1 MGGDAASAVDAH
13 YPPTIAQVTVNA
25 LRWTVEVRSGNAGD
39 DSRFVLET
47 ERIGLP
53 LRGAAR
59 PELGRFDERPELL
72 DQPLLHVIEALIIS
86 GEIEEDF
93 NGLPGDDDPRDQ
105 PTLIVGIAKHRD
117 AVPLVVG
124 EHAENNRRDDLLAE
138 HILRKFDAV
147 HVSHHRSS
155 SAGIPK
161 ASRSFADSTADLRFP
176 ADFVRFRASAFATAT
191 KAAPHRLGPMPRS
204 PLPPREGISATALRA
219 PGGKATHAKNHLPVP
234 DSIGEWLESE
244 FPEAAPESRRALLTD
259 GDLRDEAG
267 HPVTW
272 DDPVIPGGFY
282 FFHRP
287 VPPEERIPF
296 EVGIVFEDD
305 DLLVVD
311 KPHFL
316 ASTPN
321 GRFVRECVVTR
332 LRVDLDQPDLVA
344 IHRLDRI
351 TAGLLVLSKRPETR
365 GRYQRLFQ
373 DRKVHKTYRALAS
386 APPADMEFP
395 LVRESRLVKPVG
407 GRQVLEVEGEPN
419 AISRIRLLRTITS
432 PHGDTDAAGPPRRG
446 DTDVEPR
453 DRAGGEDG
461 APPRRGV
468 AEYELEPVTGK
479 THQLRV
485 HMNALG
491 LPVLGDPVYPV
502 DLAPDPYD
510 FTSPLQLLA
519 AEIAFDDP
527 LTGLSRRFE
536 SGLEL
541 DPAAVSSDP
550 GETR

>member
-1 MGGDAASAVDAH
+1 
-13 YPPTIAQVTVNA
+13 
-25 LRWTVEVRSGNAGD
+25 
-39 DSRFVLET
+39 
-47 ERIGLP
+47 
-53 LRGAAR
+53 
-59 PELGRFDERPELL
+59 
-72 DQPLLHVIEALIIS
+72 
-86 GEIEEDF
+86 
-93 NGLPGDDDPRDQ
+93 
-105 PTLIVGIAKHRD
+105 
-117 AVPLVVG
+117 
-124 EHAENNRRDDLLAE
+124 
-138 HILRKFDAV
+138 
-147 HVSHHRSS
+147 
-155 SAGIPK
+155 
-161 ASRSFADSTADLRFP
+161 
-176 ADFVRFRASAFATAT
+176 
-191 KAAPHRLGPMPRS
+191 MPRS

-234 DSIGEWLESE
+234 ASIGEWLESE

-259 GDLRDEAG
+259 GDMRDEAG
-267 HPVTW
+267 HPVAW

-287 VPPEERIPF
+287 VPPEVRIPF

-332 LRVDLDQPDLVA
+332 LRVHLGQPDLVA

-373 DRKVHKTYRALAS
+373 DRRVSKTYRALAPV
-386 APPADMEFP
+386 PPPELAFP

-419 AISRIRLLRTITS
+419 AISRIRLFRTIDP
-432 PHGDTDAAGPPRRG
+432 PHAEPLRG
-446 DTDVEPR
+446 DTDTAGSPR
-453 DRAGGEDG
+453 SAPYERAGDG
-461 APPRRGV
+461 NGASPRRGA
-468 AEYELEPVTGK
+468 AEYELQPVTGK

-491 LPVLGDPVYPV
+491 LPILGDPVYPV

-536 SGLEL
+536 TGLEL
-541 DPAAVSSDP
+541 DPTAVDSDP

>member
-1 MGGDAASAVDAH
+1 
-13 YPPTIAQVTVNA
+13 
-25 LRWTVEVRSGNAGD
+25 
-39 DSRFVLET
+39 
-47 ERIGLP
+47 
-53 LRGAAR
+53 
-59 PELGRFDERPELL
+59 
-72 DQPLLHVIEALIIS
+72 
-86 GEIEEDF
+86 
-93 NGLPGDDDPRDQ
+93 
-105 PTLIVGIAKHRD
+105 
-117 AVPLVVG
+117 
-124 EHAENNRRDDLLAE
+124 
-138 HILRKFDAV
+138 
-147 HVSHHRSS
+147 
-155 SAGIPK
+155 
-161 ASRSFADSTADLRFP
+161 
-176 ADFVRFRASAFATAT
+176 
-191 KAAPHRLGPMPRS
+191 MPRS

-234 DSIGEWLESE
+234 DSIGEWLETE
-244 FPEAAPESRRALLTD
+244 FPEAAPESRRALLTE
-259 GDLRDEAG
+259 GDMRDEEG

-332 LRVDLDQPDLVA
+332 LRVDFDQPDLVA

-373 DRKVHKTYRALAS
+373 DRRVTKTYRALAPL
-386 APPADMEFP
+386 PPEDMESP
-395 LVRESRLVKPVG
+395 LLRRSRLIKPVG

-419 AISRIRLLRTITS
+419 AISRIRLVRTVT
-432 PHGDTDAAGPPRRG
+432 PTRGDTEAARPPRRG
-446 DTDVEPR
+446 ESDVSPHDRTGEDKEGPPR
-453 DRAGGEDG
+453 GGEEI
-461 APPRRGV
+461 
-468 AEYELEPVTGK
+468 AEYVLEPITGK

-491 LPVLGDPVYPV
+491 LPILGDPVYPV
-502 DLAPDPYD
+502 DVGPDPYD

-527 LTGLSRRFE
+527 LTGLRRRFK
-536 SGLEL
+536 SALEL
-541 DPAAVSSDP
+541 DPAAVSSES

>member
-1 MGGDAASAVDAH
+1 
-13 YPPTIAQVTVNA
+13 
-25 LRWTVEVRSGNAGD
+25 
-39 DSRFVLET
+39 
-47 ERIGLP
+47 
-53 LRGAAR
+53 
-59 PELGRFDERPELL
+59 
-72 DQPLLHVIEALIIS
+72 
-86 GEIEEDF
+86 
-93 NGLPGDDDPRDQ
+93 
-105 PTLIVGIAKHRD
+105 
-117 AVPLVVG
+117 
-124 EHAENNRRDDLLAE
+124 
-138 HILRKFDAV
+138 
-147 HVSHHRSS
+147 
-155 SAGIPK
+155 
-161 ASRSFADSTADLRFP
+161 
-176 ADFVRFRASAFATAT
+176 
-191 KAAPHRLGPMPRS
+191 MPRS

-234 DSIGEWLESE
+234 DSIGQWLESE

-267 HPVTW
+267 RPVTW
-272 DDPVIPGGFY
+272 GDPVVPGGFY

-296 EVGIVFEDD
+296 EVGIVFEDE

-373 DRKVHKTYRALAS
+373 DRKVHKTYRALAP
-386 APPADMEFP
+386 APPAGMEFP
-395 LVRESRLVKPVG
+395 VVRESRLVKPVG
-407 GRQVLEVEGEPN
+407 GRQVLEVAGEPN
-419 AISRIRLLRTITS
+419 ANSRIRLLRIIS
-432 PHGDTDAAGPPRRG
+432 PPHGDTD
-446 DTDVEPR
+446 TT
-453 DRAGGEDG
+453 
-461 APPRRGV
+461 APPRGGV

-491 LPVLGDPVYPV
+491 LPILGDPVYPV

-519 AEIAFDDP
+519 AEISFDDP

-536 SGLEL
+536 TGLEL

>member
-1 MGGDAASAVDAH
+1 
-13 YPPTIAQVTVNA
+13 
-25 LRWTVEVRSGNAGD
+25 
-39 DSRFVLET
+39 
-47 ERIGLP
+47 
-53 LRGAAR
+53 
-59 PELGRFDERPELL
+59 
-72 DQPLLHVIEALIIS
+72 
-86 GEIEEDF
+86 
-93 NGLPGDDDPRDQ
+93 
-105 PTLIVGIAKHRD
+105 
-117 AVPLVVG
+117 
-124 EHAENNRRDDLLAE
+124 
-138 HILRKFDAV
+138 
-147 HVSHHRSS
+147 
-155 SAGIPK
+155 
-161 ASRSFADSTADLRFP
+161 
-176 ADFVRFRASAFATAT
+176 
-191 KAAPHRLGPMPRS
+191 MPRS

-234 DSIGEWLESE
+234 DSIGAWLESE
-244 FPEAAPESRRALLTD
+244 FPEASPDSRRALMTD
-259 GDLRDEAG
+259 GDMRDEAG
-267 HPVTW
+267 LPVAW
-272 DDPVIPGGFY
+272 DDPVIPGGFC

-332 LRVDLDQPDLVA
+332 LRVDLGQPDLVA

-373 DRKVHKTYRALAS
+373 DRRVSKTYRALAP
-386 APPADMEFP
+386 APPPELEFP

-407 GRQVLEVEGEPN
+407 GRQVHEVAGEPN
-419 AISRIRLLRTITS
+419 AVSRIRLLRTITTRTS
-432 PHGDTDAAGPPRRG
+432 VSGAAWPPQREGSDHEQRDRWEGERGAPPRRE
-446 DTDVEPR
+446 DADVDPR
-453 DRAGGEDG
+453 DRTRCEDE

-468 AEYELEPVTGK
+468 AEYELSPVTGK

-491 LPVLGDPVYPV
+491 LPILGDPVYPV

-510 FTSPLQLLA
+510 FSSPLQLLA
-519 AEIAFDDP
+519 AKIEFDDP

-536 SGLEL
+536 SALEL
-541 DPAAVSSDP
+541 DPAAVSSDSV
-550 GETR
+550 ETR

>member
-1 MGGDAASAVDAH
+1 
-13 YPPTIAQVTVNA
+13 
-25 LRWTVEVRSGNAGD
+25 
-39 DSRFVLET
+39 
-47 ERIGLP
+47 
-53 LRGAAR
+53 
-59 PELGRFDERPELL
+59 
-72 DQPLLHVIEALIIS
+72 
-86 GEIEEDF
+86 
-93 NGLPGDDDPRDQ
+93 
-105 PTLIVGIAKHRD
+105 
-117 AVPLVVG
+117 
-124 EHAENNRRDDLLAE
+124 
-138 HILRKFDAV
+138 
-147 HVSHHRSS
+147 
-155 SAGIPK
+155 
-161 ASRSFADSTADLRFP
+161 
-176 ADFVRFRASAFATAT
+176 
-191 KAAPHRLGPMPRS
+191 MPRS

-234 DSIGEWLESE
+234 DSVGEWLESE

-259 GDLRDEAG
+259 GDMRDEAG
-267 HPVTW
+267 RPVTW

-296 EVGIVFEDD
+296 DVGIVFEDD
-305 DLLVVD
+305 DLLIVD

-373 DRKVHKTYRALAS
+373 DRRVSKTYRALAPT
-386 APPADMEFP
+386 PPADMESP
-395 LVRESRLVKPVG
+395 LIRESRLVKPAG
-407 GRQVLEVEGEPN
+407 GRQVLEVAGEAN

-432 PHGDTDAAGPPRRG
+432 PHLDPAGGGTDTAGLPRRG
-446 DTDVEPR
+446 GADGAPSEW
-453 DRAGGEDG
+453 AGDGSG
-461 APPRRGV
+461 APPRRAV

-491 LPVLGDPVYPV
+491 LPILGDPVYPV

-527 LTGLSRRFE
+527 LTGLRRRFE

-541 DPAAVSSDP
+541 DPAAVSSES